1 MQFLTIAQIK
11 QQLRLDEDFTDEDG
25 LLELYGTAAENAA
38 IKTLNRNL
46 YVDVVPDSDS
56 NGMVIVDDIKLAMLM
71 TVSHW
76 YKNRAPVTPFEQSDI
91 PLTYKF
97 LLNPYRIIPI

>member
-1 MQFLTIAQIK
+1 MQFLTMKQIK
-11 QQLRLDEDFTDEDG
+11 LQLRVDEDFTDEDEI
-25 LLELYGTAAENAA
+25 LELYGTAAENAA

-46 YVDVVPDSDS
+46 YPDTVPETDCD
-56 NGMVIVDDIKLAMLM
+56 GMVIVSDITLAMLM

-76 YKNRAPVTPFEQSDI
+76 YKNRAPVTPFEQSEI
-91 PLTYKF
+91 PMTYRF

>member
-1 MQFLTIAQIK
+1 MQFLTMEQIK
-11 QQLRLDEDFTDEDG
+11 LQLRLDEDFTDEDEI
-25 LLELYGTAAENAA
+25 LELYGTAAENAT

-46 YVDVVPDSDS
+46 YTDTVPETDRS
-56 NGMVIVDDIKLAMLM
+56 GMVITSDITLAMLM

-76 YKNRAPVTPFEQSDI
+76 YKNRTPVTPFEQSDI
-91 PLTYKF
+91 PLTYRF

>member
-1 MQFLTIAQIK
+1 MQFLTMDQIK
-11 QQLRLDEDFTDEDG
+11 LQLRIDEDFTDEDEI
-25 LLELYGTAAENAA
+25 LELYGTAAENAA

-46 YVDVVPDSDS
+46 YPDTVPDTDCS
-56 NGMVIVDDIKLAMLM
+56 GMVIVDDIKLAMLM

-76 YKNRAPVTPFEQSDI
+76 YKNRAPVTPFEQTEI
-91 PLTYKF
+91 PLTYRF

>member
-1 MQFLTIAQIK
+1 MEFLTIEEIK
-11 QQLRLDEDFTDEDG
+11 QQLRIDDDFTDEDT
-25 LLELYGTAAENAA
+25 LLTLYGGAAENAA
-38 IKTLNRNL
+38 IRTLNRNL
-46 YVDVVPDSDS
+46 YIKSVPETDPD
-56 NGMVIVDDIKLAMLM
+56 GIVIVDDIKLAMLM

-91 PLTYKF
+91 PLTYRF

>member
-1 MQFLTIAQIK
+1 MQFLTMEQIK
-11 QQLRLDEDFTDEDG
+11 QQLRLDDDFTDEDD
-25 LLELYGTAAENAA
+25 LLKLYGTAAENAA
-38 IKTLNRNL
+38 SKTLNRNL
-46 YVDVVPDSDS
+46 YLDAVPDTDCR
-56 NGMVIVDDIKLAMLM
+56 GMVIVDDIRLAMLM

-91 PLTYKF
+91 PLTYRF

>member
-46 YVDVVPDSDS
+46 YADEVPDSDS
-56 NGMVIVDDIKLAMLM
+56 NGMAIVDDIKLAMLM
-71 TVSHW
+71 TISHW

>member
-1 MQFLTIAQIK
+1 MQFLTIEQIK
-11 QQLRLDEDFTDEDG
+11 QQLRLDPDFTDEDD

-38 IKTLNRNL
+38 IKTLNREL
-46 YVDVVPDSDS
+46 YPDAVPDSDCT
-56 NGMVIVDDIKLAMLM
+56 GMVIVDDIKLAMLM